1 VLLTP
6 KRFFASR
13 VGVALTKCNMSA
25 NAIQAGL
32 FVIAVALLVKPVGAY
47 LERVFERRQ
56 TFLDAVLLPIERW
69 IHRLVGIDCLREM
82 DWKRYS
88 LAFGAFGL
96 VNIVLLYFA
105 LRSQAW
111 FPWFFPKVLTTPMT
125 PDLAANTAVSF
136 ATTTTWQAYA
146 GETTMSYFSQ
156 LLLAGQNFFAG
167 AAGLA
172 VGIAFIRGYARE
184 RTTTLGN
191 FWGDL
196 IRAILWVLLPMS
208 ILGSLMLIAQGV
220 PMNFQPYTIAQTVE
234 GATQTIAQGP
244 VAALELI
251 KNLGTNGGGFFNVN
265 AAHPFENPTGL
276 TNFLEL
282 LAIVVVPAALT
293 HTFGRMVGRPR
304 DGWVLFWTMTAL
316 FIAGLVACNLAE
328 STMHPAFARD
338 IVGGNMEGKEQRF
351 GIAGSAL
358 AAEVT
363 SNTSTGSYNAMDDS
377 FQPLGVA
384 VPLVNMLL
392 GEIIYGGLGGGLY
405 GMIFVALIALFMGGL
420 MIGRTPDHLGKQI
433 GPPEMKIVALYTLVA
448 PVAML
453 SLTAIAVVTKP
464 GLAGLTTNTGTHGF
478 TEILFAYASC
488 FANNGQTMASLNA
501 NNLFYN
507 ITTIVAMLAGRY
519 ALAILALALAGRFAS
534 MSRRPPG
541 PGTMASDTITFGIL
555 LGGTALLL
563 GALSYLPALSLG
575 PIVEHFSMH
584 P

>member
-1 VLLTP
+1 M
-6 KRFFASR
+6 
-13 VGVALTKCNMSA
+13 NA
-25 NAIQAGL
+25 NAVQAGL
-32 FVIAVALLVKPVGAY
+32 FVIVVALLVKPVGTY

-56 TFLDAVLLPIERW
+56 IFLDPLLLPAERL
-69 IHRLVGIDCLREM
+69 IHRLIGIDPKSEM
-82 DWKRYS
+82 DWKRYAVAFT
-88 LAFGAFGL
+88 LFGA
-96 VNIVLLYFA
+96 VNVVIVYFLL
-105 LRSQAW
+105 RWQAW
-111 FPWFFPKVLTTPMT
+111 LPWFFPKVMTTPIT

-156 LLLAGQNFFAG
+156 LVLAGQNFFAG

-184 RTTTLGN
+184 RTTQLGN
-191 FWGDL
+191 FWVDL
-196 IRAILWVLLPMS
+196 VRAILWVLLPLS
-208 ILGSLMLIAQGV
+208 LIGSVFLVAQGV
-220 PMNFQPYTIAQTVE
+220 PMNFRPYTIAHTVE
-234 GATQTIAQGP
+234 GGTQTIAQGP
-244 VAALELI
+244 VAVLEFI

-328 STMHPAFARD
+328 STMYPAFARD

-405 GMIFVALIALFMGGL
+405 GMIFVALIALFIGGL
-420 MIGRTPDHLGKQI
+420 MIGRAPDHLGKQI
-433 GPPEMKIVALYTLVA
+433 GPAEMKIIALYTLVA
-448 PVAML
+448 PVTML

-464 GLAGLTTNTGTHGF
+464 GLAGLTTNTGAHGF

-507 ITTIVAMLAGRY
+507 MTTIVAMLAGRY

-555 LGGTALLL
+555 LAGTALLL
-563 GALSYLPALSLG
+563 GALSCLPALSLG

>member
-1 VLLTP
+1 
-6 KRFFASR
+6 
-13 VGVALTKCNMSA
+13 MSA

-32 FVIAVALLVKPVGAY
+32 FVLVVALLVKPVGVY
-47 LERVFERRQ
+47 LERVFERRH
-56 TFLDAVLLPIERW
+56 TFLDPLLLPAERL
-69 IHRLVGIDCLREM
+69 IHRLVGVDCLREM
-82 DWKRYS
+82 DWKRYAIAFT
-88 LAFGAFGL
+88 LFGA
-96 VNIVLLYFA
+96 VNVLTVYFL
-105 LRSQAW
+105 LRWQAW
-111 FPWFFPKVLTTPMT
+111 LPWFFPKVMTTPMT

-156 LLLAGQNFFAG
+156 LVLAGQSFFAG

-191 FWGDL
+191 FWSDL

-220 PMNFQPYTIAQTVE
+220 PMNFQPYTIAQTIE

-405 GMIFVALIALFMGGL
+405 GMIFVALIALFIGGL

-448 PVAML
+448 PVTML

-464 GLAGLTTNTGTHGF
+464 GLAGLTTNTGAHGF

-507 ITTIVAMLAGRY
+507 MTTIVAMLAGRY

-555 LGGTALLL
+555 LAGTALLL